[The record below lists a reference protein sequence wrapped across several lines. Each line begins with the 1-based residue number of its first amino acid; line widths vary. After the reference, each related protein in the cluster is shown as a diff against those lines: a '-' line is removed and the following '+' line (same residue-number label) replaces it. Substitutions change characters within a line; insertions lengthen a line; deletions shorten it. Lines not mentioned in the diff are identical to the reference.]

1 MAAIPHTLNI
11 KRITRVK
18 GHNMTGE
25 YNEDVTQDTGRHKR
39 TLKTKSLKYCTKPS
53 KKEHIPNIL
62 WGSVRMNSLEIKLQK
77 HHRPC
82 CGTWPIKFKFHL

>member
-11 KRITRVK
+11 RRITRVK

-39 TLKTKSLKYCTKPS
+39 TLQTKSLKYKTK
-53 KKEHIPNIL
+53 
-62 WGSVRMNSLEIKLQK
+62 
-77 HHRPC
+77 
-82 CGTWPIKFKFHL
+82 